1 MKIGNHCKAENSM
14 AKYGE
19 MRIFI
24 LKVELKN
31 KDVGY

>member
-1 MKIGNHCKAENSM
+1 MKVGNHSKAENSM